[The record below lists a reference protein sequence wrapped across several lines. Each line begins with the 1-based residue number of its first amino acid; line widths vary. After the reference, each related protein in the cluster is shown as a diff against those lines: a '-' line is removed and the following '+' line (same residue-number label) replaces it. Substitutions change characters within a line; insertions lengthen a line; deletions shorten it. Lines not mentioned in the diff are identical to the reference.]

1 MQSCHKVLEL
11 FKRMFSGTISE
22 NFSMSKSKASYL
34 MSDGL
39 ESCLLKRVESDISSS
54 SSCYSV
60 MLDEAASS

>member
-1 MQSCHKVLEL
+1 
-11 FKRMFSGTISE
+11 MFSGTISE
-22 NFSMSKSKASYL
+22 NFSVSKSKASYL

-39 ESCLLKRVESDISSS
+39 GSCLLKRVESDVSSS